1 MSPRYLRYRFPADDP
16 DTAISAERRART
28 LATLWLAIPPEQ
40 LQPSRLDSEAVML
53 VDRGSCD
60 MAIGEPMGEELAP
73 WLRLVVGPGG
83 RSAWLD
89 CDVDEMARV
98 QAVAKRETR
107 NLQNTGHGSRLRE

>member
-1 MSPRYLRYRFPADDP
+1 MPRYLRYKFPSDDP
-16 DTAISAERRART
+16 DTPISAEVRART

-60 MAIGEPMGEELAP
+60 MAIGKPLGTPLAS

-83 RSAWLD
+83 RTAWLD
-89 CDVDEMARV
+89 VDVDVMARV
-98 QAVAKRETR
+98 QVEAKRR
-107 NLQNTGHGSRLRE
+107 RRPLTGGQPPT